1 MPRAPVTCYACDAPK
16 VSREHAPP
24 KCLFP
29 EQDDLPSGKDLRR
42 NLIRV
47 PSCDVH
53 NLAKSTDDEFLMWV
67 FSVQSLGNQYRQL
80 SFHTKAIRAFRER
93 PDSFLALLENP
104 KAVNLL
110 ATSGRLLPSAS
121 FEIDFS
127 RFTSCMVHI
136 AKALYFEET
145 RKKWRSNCDVY
156 SNLFRAM
163 RGSGSHGL
171 NDSHHEAVSIA
182 EKALKQLPRKGQ
194 NPEIFSYRFS
204 ARRPDLTV
212 LLMTFYEEIKVL
224 VKYRGDA

>member
-1 MPRAPVTCYACDAPK
+1 MTPLTCYACDAPK

-29 EQDDLPSGKDLRR
+29 EQDDLPRGKDLRR

-47 PSCDVH
+47 PSCDEH
-53 NLAKSTDDEFLMWV
+53 NLEKSTDDEFLMWV

-93 PDSFLALLENP
+93 PNSLLALLENP
-104 KAVNLL
+104 KPVTLL
-110 ATSGRLLPSAS
+110 AADGRLLRSAS
-121 FEIDFS
+121 FEIDFL
-127 RFTSCMVHI
+127 RFRRCMAQI

-145 RKKWRSNCDVY
+145 RRKWRSDCYVY
-156 SNLFRAM
+156 SNLFQAM
-163 RGSGSHGL
+163 RGAGSQGL
-171 NDSHHEAVSIA
+171 NESHHEAVSIA
-182 EKALKQLPRKGQ
+182 ETAMAQLPCKGQ
-194 NPEIFSYRFS
+194 NPEVFSYRFS
-204 ARRPDLTV
+204 AHRADLMV